1 MGKKQPKITNKK
13 HRKKNKNQNSSKSS
27 RRLNNYSKRSK
38 SRFNFFFSQNG
49 RNSKR
54 GSSKKWQRTIN
65 NHDNNF
71 NNYNIKT
78 YNITNNNNISNNNY
92 FIYAPNGNNI
102 QNHNE
107 KPEWMTEET
116 EKIEDSNQRFSK
128 EIMEY
133 VEYISPKNGS
143 LTGRQTTM
151 KRLQQIINKKRPE
164 WKVHL
169 FGSFKQGTSTVFS
182 DLDFEIIIDKNSS
195 RKRDIDE
202 LFYLMKILRQFDFC
216 NNIRLIR
223 ARVPILKATASTNIN
238 VDISV
243 NRHNGYQAADLI
255 KNILSRHKVLRP
267 TIIIIK
273 ILLRINGLNEAHTGG
288 MSSFL
293 LFHLVYFYY
302 NIYKKK

>member
-182 DLDFEIIIDKNSS
+182 DLDF
-195 RKRDIDE
+195 
-202 LFYLMKILRQFDFC
+202 
-216 NNIRLIR
+216 
-223 ARVPILKATASTNIN
+223 
-238 VDISV
+238 
-243 NRHNGYQAADLI
+243 
-255 KNILSRHKVLRP
+255 
-267 TIIIIK
+267 
-273 ILLRINGLNEAHTGG
+273 
-288 MSSFL
+288 
-293 LFHLVYFYY
+293 
-302 NIYKKK
+302 